1 MSTMIRHSET
11 CQVKM
16 AKGSKTVE
24 AVVDQFIFETALDV
38 ILNKSVKLKLKW
50 NGKCYEGRS
59 AGMDI
64 ESDGPT
70 VTFTQTGTRG

>member
-1 MSTMIRHSET
+1 MNTVIRHSDT

-24 AVVDQFIFETALDV
+24 AVVDQFVHEVALDV
-38 ILNKSVKLKLKW
+38 ILNKSVKLKLRW
-50 NGKCYEGRS
+50 NGRVYEGYT

-64 ESDGPT
+64 ESAGPT
-70 VTFTQTGTRG
+70 VSYTQTGR

>member
-1 MSTMIRHSET
+1 MATLLRHSDT

-16 AKGSKTVE
+16 SINSKTVE
-24 AVVDQFIFETALDV
+24 AVVDQFIFEQTLDI

-64 ESDGPT
+64 ESAGPT
-70 VTFTQTGTRG
+70 ISYTQTGR

>member
-1 MSTMIRHSET
+1 MSTIIRHSDT
-11 CQVKM
+11 CQIKM
-16 AKGSKTVE
+16 AKNSKTVE
-24 AVVDQFIFETALDV
+24 AVVDQFVYEVALDV

-50 NGKCYEGRS
+50 NGRCYEGRS

-70 VTFTQTGTRG
+70 ITRTQTGSRG